1 MRFGAR
7 ARVEWQA
14 AASYRK
20 EAQMAYTHADH
31 PFFWEV
37 THHPMIAIL
46 VALVVGAVAALLWLY
61 GTPAPEAL
69 GLTDANIAP

>member
-1 MRFGAR
+1 
-7 ARVEWQA
+7 
-14 AASYRK
+14 
-20 EAQMAYTHADH
+20 MAYTHADH
-31 PFFWEV
+31 SFFWEV